1 MNRGDCYEISDQ
13 GRSCAL
19 GDGSV
24 NVIGKKKVA
33 TASRIKKKKKDII
46 SNIQFTATSPSQ
58 SSRLSWSMLPLP
70 PYLHTQATPF
80 KLIFPN

>member
-13 GRSCAL
+13 EGPVLWVMGQSF
-19 GDGSV
+19 

-33 TASRIKKKKKDII
+33 IASRIKKKDII

-70 PYLHTQATPF
+70 PHLPT
-80 KLIFPN
+80 

>member
-19 GDGSV
+19 GDGSD

-33 TASRIKKKKKDII
+33 IASRIKKKKK
-46 SNIQFTATSPSQ
+46 T
-58 SSRLSWSMLPLP
+58 L
-70 PYLHTQATPF
+70 
-80 KLIFPN
+80 